1 MESQQQQVVTKTSS
15 KKGKDLFKRCAE
27 RQANEESLEVSTTSI
42 FTSQSSETSTT
53 SLLPGVDFEVR
64 IKTLENVAILH
75 IYFFQEIEDEFE
87 KLHREM
93 MKESDNI

>member
-27 RQANEESLEVSTTSI
+27 RQANEESSEVSTTSI
-42 FTSQSSETSTT
+42 FTSQSSETSTSS

-64 IKTLENVAILH
+64 IKNLVKS
-75 IYFFQEIEDEFE
+75 FQFKNLFSGD
-87 KLHREM
+87 RR
-93 MKESDNI
+93 